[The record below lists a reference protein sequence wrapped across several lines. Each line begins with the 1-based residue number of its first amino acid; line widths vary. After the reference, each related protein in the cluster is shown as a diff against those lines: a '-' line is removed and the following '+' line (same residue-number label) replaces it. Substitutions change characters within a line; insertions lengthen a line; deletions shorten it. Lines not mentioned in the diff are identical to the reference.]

1 MVLDRYEEQLKQVI
15 AWHEREERENRRS
28 GNKTEERYHTIKAS
42 TFREALSMVRMLRQ
56 ADKEELDA
64 HG

>member
-15 AWHEREERENRRS
+15 AWHERE
-28 GNKTEERYHTIKAS
+28 
-42 TFREALSMVRMLRQ
+42 ALSTVRMLRQ
-56 ADKEELDA
+56 TDKEELDA